1 MSSFIR
7 NIDAAIAS
15 LVMQAMEIEYKF
27 QEMDKIKNSKTHS
40 DDYNDNDIMDH
51 QNYYSCTDLMM
62 MGRMMNNNN
71 NTNQVDET
79 TNVKSLSREI
89 CRSIIKTYAI
99 HSGIISQQL
108 QVDEDEDKKGES
120 ATTMATTS
128 T

>member
-27 QEMDKIKNSKTHS
+27 QEMDKIKNSKSPDDHS
-40 DDYNDNDIMDH
+40 MIIMDH
-51 QNYYSCTDLMM
+51 QNYSCTDLMM
-62 MGRMMNNNN
+62 GRMMNNN

-108 QVDEDEDKKGES
+108 VDEEQEDKKGEL
-120 ATTMATTS
+120 TTTI
-128 T
+128 